1 MNNSIPHPQADILRA
16 IADGKTIQW
25 KAARSEDIDE
35 DKWEDLDPKYT
46 LNCIAQYLGGKH
58 HHFRIKPETK
68 TGWIAIYPPGFSG
81 PSGVTIVSDMYQ
93 TKQLLEIAM
102 SDKPI
107 AIIQITYT
115 PGEGL

>member
-1 MNNSIPHPQADILRA
+1 MTNPNQHPHADILRA
-16 IADGKTIQW
+16 IADGKEIEYTATTKGIEYRW
-25 KAARSEDIDE
+25 MICPPKSIFYYLNRPED
-35 DKWEDLDPKYT
+35 Y
-46 LNCIAQYLGGKH
+46 A
-58 HHFRIKPETK
+58 FRIKPETK